1 VSAAAAGH
9 EGFAPLIVKVSI
21 YNSMGT
27 INLSEIQGEHFC
39 SAPWTNLHIN
49 NHEQLKPCCGGHG
62 LRRPVDE
69 SWSYLSGSDV
79 ELNDIKHSLLNNQA
93 HSYCDGC
100 YERSWYT
107 EATDRRQIKINDVTD
122 FSLYSLDVRW
132 SSTCQLSCT
141 YCNEGQSSTWA
152 QLKARQKTIPIV
164 VNRIGNDNKQKLWD
178 FLESQK
184 GTIKRIAMLGGEPLL
199 LKENL
204 KILDMFDESVKIE
217 IMSNLNLDL
226 DSNEIYQR
234 AVRRPNVRWHISMEN
249 IGTRFEF
256 VRRGSDWNLQQHN
269 IKKLHQEFVSEI
281 PITIQS
287 QYCAYSALHL
297 PELYDWFD
305 QFDRL
310 NISLSEGLTN
320 PECLNFFQFPV
331 KYKQQ
336 SLDDLEV
343 CAEKYHRIAY
353 NIEVVIQKLK
363 DNFDCQDPA
372 IVNRLIDWHQSQES
386 KYFDN
391 RFDFLKLWP
400 EYA

>member
-1 VSAAAAGH
+1 
-9 EGFAPLIVKVSI
+9 
-21 YNSMGT
+21 M
-27 INLSEIQGEHFC
+27 
-39 SAPWTNLHIN
+39 
-49 NHEQLKPCCGGHG
+49 
-62 LRRPVDE
+62 DD
-69 SWSYLSGSDV
+69 SWSYLQGTDD
-79 ELNDIKHSLLNNQA
+79 ELNNIKHSLLINQQ
-93 HSYCDGC
+93 HSYCEGC

-107 EATDRRQIKINDVTD
+107 EVTDKQDVIIDNVTD

-141 YCNEGQSSTWA
+141 YCNEGQSSTWSK
-152 QLKARQKTIPIV
+152 LKARQHTIPIV
-164 VNRIGNDNKQKLWD
+164 VNRIGNNNKQKLWD

-184 GTIKRIAMLGGEPLL
+184 STIKRIALLGGEPLL

-217 IMSNLNLDL
+217 IMSYLNLDL
-226 DSNEIYQR
+226 YSNEIYQR
-234 AVRRPNVRWHISMEN
+234 AVKRPNVRWHVSMEN

-269 IKKLHQEFVSEI
+269 IKKLHSEFVSQI

-297 PELYDWFD
+297 LELYDWFD

-310 NISLSEGLTN
+310 NISLSEGLVS
-320 PECLNFFQFPV
+320 PECLNFFKFPI

-336 SLDDLEV
+336 SLTDLQH
-343 CAEKYHRIAY
+343 CADKYRRIAY

-363 DNFDCQDPA
+363 DNFNNQDPN
-372 IVNRLIDWHQSQES
+372 IVSRLVDWHQSQES
-386 KYFDN
+386 KYFNN

-400 EYA
+400 EYM